1 MSFNLAEDNF
11 DDVEGL
17 HFCKSC
23 YHVYDEFHNLVS
35 GVCPFCFAKKHYIS
49 ILIPDLKDEVENMAF
64 CPICFRQ
71 YNMRSW
77 EISDEIKEQF
87 RKKREE
93 KFVEMMCKQ
102 IEKRE

>member
-1 MSFNLAEDNF
+1 MSFNITKDNF

-35 GVCPFCFAKKHYIS
+35 GVCPMCFAKKHLIS
-49 ILIPDLKDEVENMAF
+49 ILIPDSQEEVENVAY
-64 CPICFRQ
+64 CPICNRR

-77 EISDEIKEQF
+77 KISDEIKEQF
-87 RKKREE
+87 RKKRERE
-93 KFVEMMCKQ
+93 FFEMVGKQ

>member
-1 MSFNLAEDNF
+1 MSFNITKDNF

-35 GVCPFCFAKKHYIS
+35 GVCPMCFAKKHFIS
-49 ILIPDLKDEVENMAF
+49 ILIPDPKEEAENMAF
-64 CPICFRQ
+64 CPICYRQ

-87 RKKREE
+87 RKKRERE
-93 KFVEMMCKQ
+93 FLEMMQ
-102 IEKRE
+102 EKI

>member
-1 MSFNLAEDNF
+1 MNFNIAEDNF

-35 GVCPFCFAKKHYIS
+35 GVCPICFAKQHLIS
-49 ILIPDLKDEVENMAF
+49 ILIPDSQEEVEDVAY
-64 CPICFRQ
+64 CPHCYRR
-71 YNMRSW
+71 YNVRSW
-77 EISDEIKEQF
+77 KISDEIKEQF

-93 KFVEMMCKQ
+93 EITEMLCKQ
-102 IEKRE
+102 IGKRE